1 MQKGKLTFFG
11 FFPRDISAKQNTDTG
26 MAMVLILLL
35 VGFFT
40 DQMLFYKLA
49 IPVLIVN
56 MIYPRIFYPV
66 AVFWLGLSALM
77 GTVMSAIILSVI
89 FVVLVIPIGLI
100 RRMMGKDTLQLSEF
114 NKTRD
119 SVFSVRN
126 HTYTAQDLENP
137 F

>member
-1 MQKGKLTFFG
+1 MQKGKTTFLG
-11 FFPRDISAKQNTDTG
+11 FFPTDISVKQNTDTG

-35 VGFFT
+35 AGFFT
-40 DQMLFYKLA
+40 GQVLLYKLA
-49 IPVLIVN
+49 IPVLVVN
-56 MIYPRIFYPV
+56 MIYPKIFYPV
-66 AVFWLGLSALM
+66 AILWLGLSALL
-77 GTVMSAIILSVI
+77 GTVMSAIILSV
-89 FVVLVIPIGLI
+89 VYMVLVVPIGLF
-100 RRMMGKDTLQLSEF
+100 RRMIGKDALQLSKF